1 MKKAIYGAAM
11 VLILCAGARAQS
23 AGSQK
28 PAFEELARM
37 FDYDAKA
44 AVDVQEVSVEN
55 RDGVIVKDITYA
67 SPKGGRVPAY
77 LIMPASKGKFPAIL
91 FGHWGPGN
99 RHEFVAEATM
109 YAQTGVV
116 SLMID
121 YPWVRPRQ
129 WRKPDFVLTKP
140 EENRDTFIQAVVD
153 LRRGIDLLRSLAEV
167 DQTRLA
173 YVGHSYGAQ
182 WGAILAA
189 VDKRMKT
196 CVLMGGTPDYRALWI
211 EQDDPDTVDFRN
223 GLPKEQFEKYLQTL
237 SVMSA
242 INYIGRAAPVS
253 LFFQF
258 ARYEQYFKEP
268 AMRRYFQAASEPKV
282 EKWYYTNHDLADIQA
297 FIDRAEWLRKQ
308 LRFQSIAPLIEKKL
322 KR

>member
-1 MKKAIYGAAM
+1 MKKAICGAVM
-11 VLILCAGARAQS
+11 IGILCAGVHARS
-23 AGSQK
+23 VRSQT
-28 PAFEELARM
+28 PAVEELARM

-44 AVDVQEVSVEN
+44 ALDVQEVSVEK
-55 RDGVIVKDITYA
+55 REGVVVKDLTYA
-67 SPKGGRVPAY
+67 SPKDGRVPAF
-77 LIMPASKGKFPAIL
+77 LVMPARSGKFPAIL

-99 RHEFVAEATM
+99 RHEFIAEATL
-109 YAQTGVV
+109 YAQAGVV

-129 WRKPDFVLTKP
+129 WRKPDFVLAKP

-153 LRRGIDLLRSLAEV
+153 LRRGLDLLSSLTEV
-167 DQTRLA
+167 DSTRIA

-196 CVLMGGTPDYRALWI
+196 CVLMGGTPDYKALYV
-211 EQDDPDTVDFRN
+211 ENDDPDTVDYRN
-223 GLPKEQFEKYLQTL
+223 SLPKEQFEKYMQVI

-242 INYIGRAAPVS
+242 INFIGHAAPIP

-258 ARYEQYFKEP
+258 AKYEQYFKEP

-282 EKWYYTNHDLADIQA
+282 EKWYYTNHDLADVQA
-297 FIDRAEWLRKQ
+297 LIDRAEWLRKY
-308 LRFQSIAPLIEKKL
+308 LGFQPIVPLIEKKL

>member
-1 MKKAIYGAAM
+1 MKKAIYSAAII
-11 VLILCAGARAQS
+11 LILGAGIQAEQ
-23 AGSQK
+23 GNSQT
-28 PAFEELARM
+28 PAFAELKRM

-44 AVDVQEVSVEN
+44 ALDVQEVGVEK

-67 SPKGGRVPAY
+67 SPKGGRVPAI
-77 LIMPASKGKFPAIL
+77 LIMPEKKGKYPAIL

-109 YAQTGVV
+109 YAQAGVV
-116 SLMID
+116 SVMID

-129 WRKPDFVLTKP
+129 WYKPAFVLDKP
-140 EENRDTFIQAVVD
+140 EENRDTYIQAVVD
-153 LRRGIDLLRSLAEV
+153 LRRGIDLLASLAEV
-167 DQTRLA
+167 DQTRIG

-196 CVLMGGTPDYRALWI
+196 CVLMGGTPDYKALYI
-211 EQDDPDTVDFRN
+211 ENDDPDTVDYRN
-223 GLPKEQFEKYLQTL
+223 SLPKDKFEKYMEVI
-237 SVMSA
+237 SVVSA
-242 INYIGRAAPVS
+242 INFVGQAAPIP

-258 ARYEQYFKEP
+258 AKYEQYFKEP

-297 FIDRAEWLRKQ
+297 LIDRGEWLRKY
-308 LRFQSIAPLIEKKL
+308 LGFQPIVPLIEKKL